1 MIDNMSEPG
10 SWEKELKAAPWGY
23 GQSQSQKLRNVLA
36 EIRAKGLWI
45 EASVLEQEILTLQRE
60 LETLR
65 GQR

>member
-10 SWEKELKAAPWGY
+10 SWDKELKAAPWAY
-23 GQSQSQKLRNVLA
+23 GQTQYQKFRNALA
-36 EIRAKGLWI
+36 EIRAKGLWM
-45 EASVLEQEILTLQRE
+45 EAAVLEQEIVTLQRE